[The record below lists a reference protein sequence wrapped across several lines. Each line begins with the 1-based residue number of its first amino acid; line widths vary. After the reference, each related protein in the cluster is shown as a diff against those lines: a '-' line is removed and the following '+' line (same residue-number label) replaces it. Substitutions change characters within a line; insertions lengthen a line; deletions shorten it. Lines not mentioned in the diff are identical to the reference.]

1 MAGDLFAGP
10 MVDKYNRKLIMLIAD
25 AVSFFACLVMAAIMD
40 VNEPAFYQLVL
51 LTCVIDIGL
60 AFNFPAA
67 KAIIPEI
74 IRHDKLSIFNS
85 WSNTGLTLADIV
97 APLIWWLFVDVK
109 LD

>member
-51 LTCVIDIGL
+51 L
-60 AFNFPAA
+60 PA
-67 KAIIPEI
+67 
-74 IRHDKLSIFNS
+74 
-85 WSNTGLTLADIV
+85 
-97 APLIWWLFVDVK
+97 
-109 LD
+109 